1 MTELATNDVDGLT
14 KTAAGTERA
23 AAELPPI
30 ERVPGPADRNPRRHA
45 RRQRMLE
52 IALAIAVPVVLLALW
67 EWGGH
72 ADWYDTRFFPRPST
86 VWSEGVDLV
95 RDGTLQ
101 EEVWITTKRVL
112 AGFAL
117 GSLVGVI
124 AGVILGVSR
133 LTRAAF
139 EPTLNALYTVP
150 KLALL
155 PAFLLLFGT
164 RNDNAKIVLIAVTV
178 FFFMWIST
186 MAAIMSVSEG
196 YREALRSF
204 GANHLQMLRHVLMP
218 AALPQVFVALRLSAG
233 VSVLTVV
240 GIEFVTGGDGIGNL
254 IWKSWQL
261 FIPERTYV
269 GIVTV
274 ALMGF
279 VFSAIVQF
287 VGRLL
292 MPWAPNQKV
301 IGRQ

>member
-1 MTELATNDVDGLT
+1 MTSDVR
-14 KTAAGTERA
+14 TERPVA
-23 AAELPPI
+23 DSARPEPI
-30 ERVPGPADRNPRRHA
+30 ERRPGKADRNPRGYV
-45 RRQRMLE
+45 RRRRLLE
-52 IALAIAVPVVLLALW
+52 ISLAIAVPVVLIGLW
-67 EWGGH
+67 EWGGFR
-72 ADWYDTRFFPRPST
+72 DWYDTRFFPRPST
-86 VWSEGVDLV
+86 IWSEGVDLI

-112 AGFAL
+112 LGFGL
-117 GSLVGVI
+117 GAVVGFL
-124 AGVILGVSR
+124 AGVILGMSR
-133 LTRAAF
+133 LTRAAL

-186 MAAIMSVSEG
+186 MSAISTVPEG

-204 GANHLQMLRHVLMP
+204 GARRMQMFRHVLMP

-261 FIPERTYV
+261 FVPARTYV

-274 ALMGF
+274 ALMGL
-279 VFSAIVQF
+279 VFSTVVQL

-292 MPWAPNQKV
+292 TPWAPNEKV